1 MAVDIRVSPGDVVVT
16 RDHHGYLSFGYTSS
30 ASRYQKVKSP
40 PVESGH
46 GPTAAGAKEVTLF
59 WRWTIS

>member
-16 RDHHGYLSFGYTSS
+16 RDHHGYLSFGYTIS
-30 ASRYQKVKSP
+30 ASRYQKGKSP

-46 GPTAAGAKEVTLF
+46 DQLPPGSRTYTLF
-59 WRWTIS
+59 